1 MLSIG
6 DQLLYFIERIA
17 AVAFGKGL
25 GQMLWVKPW
34 VRTLVGVGGVLSITQ
49 PITPLP
55 ANHFG

>member
-25 GQMLWVKPW
+25 GRMLW
-34 VRTLVGVGGVLSITQ
+34 VRTLVGVGGVLSITR
-49 PITPLP
+49 PITRLP